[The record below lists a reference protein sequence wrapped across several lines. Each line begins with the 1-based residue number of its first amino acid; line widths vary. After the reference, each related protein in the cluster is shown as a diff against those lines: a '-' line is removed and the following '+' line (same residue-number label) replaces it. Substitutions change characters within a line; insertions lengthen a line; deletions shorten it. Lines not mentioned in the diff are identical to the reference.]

1 MMTTDKL
8 GLYVHIP
15 YCVRKCN
22 YCDFC
27 SLPNGK
33 CEVPDFYVDAL
44 CKEISSYKEQ
54 GKRRLDTIYFGGGT
68 PSLLSMSKMQRI
80 VASIRDSFEIS
91 ESAEITFEA
100 NPGTLTPE
108 KAQGYK
114 ALGFNRVSMGLQSI
128 HEKEMKKLGRIH
140 NYQDFITS
148 FNLLRE
154 AGFDNINVDLMYG
167 IPYQTKETFEKTLK
181 AVTALSPEHI
191 SAYGLILEEGT
202 PLFSE
207 KDLLPFP
214 TTDEECDMYELAC
227 LTLRES
233 GYEHYEI
240 SNYARAGKR
249 SRHNMLYWN
258 LADYIGVGAAAHS
271 YLEGTRYYNT
281 ADVEE
286 YIRGILEGSP
296 CREES
301 DVDLAFEYVMLK
313 LRLADGFILSD
324 YEKKFGTPFLKGKED
339 AIDKFIKAGLVTLL
353 DGRIRLTERGF
364 YLSNS
369 ILVEIL

>member
-1 MMTTDKL
+1 MTTDRL

-27 SLPNGK
+27 SLPNGRDD
-33 CEVPDFYVDAL
+33 VPDFYVNAL
-44 CKEISSYKEQ
+44 CKEILSYKSKE
-54 GKRRLDTIYFGGGT
+54 KRTLDTVYFGGGT
-68 PSLLSMSKMQRI
+68 PSLLSVSQMQRI
-80 VASIRDSFEIS
+80 TDSIRQAFSVSDF
-91 ESAEITFEA
+91 AEVTFEA
-100 NPGTLTPE
+100 NPGTLTRE
-108 KAQGYK
+108 KTLAFK
-114 ALGFNRVSMGLQSI
+114 SLGFNRVSMGLQSI

-167 IPYQTKETFEKTLK
+167 IPYQTKDSFLKTLE

-202 PLFSE
+202 PLFLE
-207 KDLLPFP
+207 KESLPLP
-214 TTDEECDMYELAC
+214 TTDEECDMYELASNF
-227 LTLRES
+227 LRER

-240 SNYARAGKR
+240 SNYAREGKR

-258 LADYIGVGAAAHS
+258 LAEYIGVGAAAHS
-271 YLEGTRYYNT
+271 YFDGARFYNPD
-281 ADVEE
+281 DVGE
-286 YIRGILEGSP
+286 YINSVTAGTHLRLK
-296 CREES
+296 EEI
-301 DVDLAFEYVMLK
+301 DLPLEYVMLK
-313 LRLADGFILSD
+313 LRLSDGFLLSD
-324 YEKKFGTPFLKGKED
+324 YEEMFSIPFLKGKED
-339 AIDKFIKAGLVTLL
+339 VIDKFSKAGFLTLDNGYL
-353 DGRIRLTERGF
+353 RLTEKGF
-364 YLSNS
+364 YISNS